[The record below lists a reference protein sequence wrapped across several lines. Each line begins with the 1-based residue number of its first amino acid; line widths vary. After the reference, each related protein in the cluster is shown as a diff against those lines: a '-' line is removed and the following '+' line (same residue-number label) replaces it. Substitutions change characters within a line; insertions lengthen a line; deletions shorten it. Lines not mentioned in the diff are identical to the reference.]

1 MNAELASF
9 VGRGRYDVV
18 HRLLGVGTAGELVEQ
33 FGAEGWVG
41 DVLRARHPDAVA
53 RPHAPGRDGW
63 ARRGDHRGEHA
74 GAGTPACEGER
85 HGITAVTV
93 TSTTHSGRASESMT
107 SPVEA

>member
-1 MNAELASF
+1 MFCVHATPTPWRARTHLAA
-9 VGRGRYDVV
+9 
-18 HRLLGVGTAGELVEQ
+18 TAGLDEVTT
-33 FGAEGWVG
+33 
-41 DVLRARHPDAVA
+41 
-53 RPHAPGRDGW
+53 APNI
-63 ARRGDHRGEHA
+63 A